1 MDIHVDT
8 WKTYNIT
15 VQKNKIIVGLL
26 QMMQIMM
33 EVHGVIYLVVKKNG
47 IGVAYQYVEVSKFI
61 PIQTIRSGLK
71 QISEDSLELIK
82 SRCIFSYNSIKTFHW
97 HFQNDDPFN
106 DNISVACGGP
116 GILVK
121 AYCDPFLADLL
132 INWYQVDF
140 IHK

>member
-1 MDIHVDT
+1 VDIHVDT
-8 WKTYNIT
+8 GKTYNIT

-82 SRCIFSYNSIKTFHW
+82 SRCIFSYNSIKTFH
-97 HFQNDDPFN
+97 
-106 DNISVACGGP
+106 
-116 GILVK
+116 
-121 AYCDPFLADLL
+121 
-132 INWYQVDF
+132 
-140 IHK
+140 